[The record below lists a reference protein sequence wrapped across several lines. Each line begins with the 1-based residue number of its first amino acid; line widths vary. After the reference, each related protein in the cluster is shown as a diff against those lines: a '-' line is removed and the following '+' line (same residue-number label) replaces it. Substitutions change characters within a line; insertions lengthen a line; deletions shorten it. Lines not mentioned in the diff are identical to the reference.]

1 MTDLLSNP
9 RRIVIFGNA
18 GSGKSTLAQRVGV
31 ALDLPVVHLDALF
44 WQPNW
49 VEPEREQF
57 RLRVTEAAKGERWVM
72 EGNYYSRTADIRL
85 PRSDLVIRLDM
96 PRALCASRV
105 IRRSVIG
112 GDRPDLA
119 PGCHEKINGAY
130 FAFLRYV
137 WTFDEIQVPKMQ
149 AALRDFAGAVPV
161 VTLRRSIDVE
171 AFVQDISRLPCG

>member
-1 MTDLLSNP
+1 MTDLLSQQP

-18 GSGKSTLAQRVGV
+18 GSGKSTLAQRMGA
-31 ALDLPVVHLDALF
+31 ALGLPVVHLDSLF

-57 RLRVTEAAKGERWVM
+57 RRRVTEAATGERWVM

-105 IRRSVIG
+105 IRRSFMG
-112 GDRPDLA
+112 GDRPDIA
-119 PGCHEKINGAY
+119 PG
-130 FAFLRYV
+130 
-137 WTFDEIQVPKMQ
+137 
-149 AALRDFAGAVPV
+149 
-161 VTLRRSIDVE
+161 
-171 AFVQDISRLPCG
+171 